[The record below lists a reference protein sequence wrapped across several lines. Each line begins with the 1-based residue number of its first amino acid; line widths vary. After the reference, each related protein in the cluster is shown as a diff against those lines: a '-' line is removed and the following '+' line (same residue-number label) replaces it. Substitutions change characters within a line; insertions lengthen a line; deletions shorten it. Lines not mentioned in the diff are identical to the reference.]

1 MRAPNIILL
10 IASVVGWALVFIIA
24 RHAGK
29 LKNDNINYA
38 SVIAEQADSIRYH
51 KSITGRE
58 IASKLAAQVTVRQLS
73 EVYQYHLA
81 DIRKEMEIKDKN
93 IRALIKVTS
102 EARGSGTTII
112 RDTVFRDAGGNEITE
127 HSFTLSDGYLSLAGR
142 FRAKSDLFYEYSY
155 KDSLTVVSHFKN
167 ETGIKGL
174 FKSPKLF
181 VDASFRNPNNKI
193 TGLTNIQVS
202 DFKDKRFGV
211 GPYIGWDVINWRV
224 AAGVSIHYSLI
235 RF

>member
-1 MRAPNIILL
+1 MKAITIIVIVGLTILICILL
-10 IASVVGWALVFIIA
+10 QHISKIT
-24 RHAGK
+24 R
-29 LKNDNINYA
+29 DNSGLQ

-51 KSITGRE
+51 KSATGRE

-102 EARGSGTTII
+102 EARGSGTTIV

-142 FRAKSDLFYEYSY
+142 FRAKENLFYEYSY
-155 KDSLTVVSHFKN
+155 RDEAYFVTHTKRH
-167 ETGIKGL
+167 GIFGQK
-174 FKSPKLF
+174 KLF
-181 VDASFRNPNNKI
+181 VSASFKNPNNKI